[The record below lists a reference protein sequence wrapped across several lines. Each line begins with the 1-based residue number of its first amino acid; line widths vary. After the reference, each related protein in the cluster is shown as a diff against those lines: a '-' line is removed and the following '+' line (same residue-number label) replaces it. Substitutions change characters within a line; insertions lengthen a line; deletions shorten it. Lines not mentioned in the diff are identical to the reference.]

1 MIFNCIAATC
11 LTFARAVPITFT
23 ITSTT
28 TTLLDARKGEKRK
41 RKRVEKHK
49 NVGRRKTTS
58 FTEKGVKAKKK
69 RKVYSTALP
78 KSLKNAADYTE
89 CGAGSATMFLILSDI
104 SRRKESSSEKKLVSI
119 ENRSAWPKNV
129 EKQ

>member
-1 MIFNCIAATC
+1 M
-11 LTFARAVPITFT
+11 RG
-23 ITSTT
+23 
-28 TTLLDARKGEKRK
+28 KGKKEK
-41 RKRVEKHK
+41 
-49 NVGRRKTTS
+49 
-58 FTEKGVKAKKK
+58 EKGSRSTRTWGGERQRPSQKKAGKQKKK